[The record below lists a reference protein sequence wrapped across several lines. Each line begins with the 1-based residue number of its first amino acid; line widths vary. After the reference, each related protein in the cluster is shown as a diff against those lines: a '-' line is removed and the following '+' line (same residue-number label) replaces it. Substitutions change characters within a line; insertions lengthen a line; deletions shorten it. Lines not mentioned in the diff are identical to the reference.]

1 MRFWPIPFNLF
12 SFEEKNFLQFAF
24 CSTCQNW
31 YFLGLGRNFVP
42 WPRFLLSDMC
52 FEICRASW
60 FILGYFWAMFKH
72 SICPKKALEVQNSPL
87 FMRGSKFEIYQIA
100 RLELWI
106 GPSSSCLIEI
116 LLKSLQFDVW
126 VIVDMFL
133 IGFWPIPFTFFPLK
147 KKKLLWF
154 EFCSICG
161 NWYFFEVG
169 SNFVPRPR
177 FLLSD
182 MCFEI
187 CRASW
192 FILGYFW
199 AMFKHSIC
207 PKKALEVQNSP
218 LFMRGSKFEIYQ
230 IARLELWIG
239 PSSSCLIEILLK
251 SLQFDVWVIVDMF
264 LIRLGLSKPKFKIK
278 DRFWQILSQIGG
290 GLNEIVKKKTSRENR
305 CNFWSGNTK
314 KASNVANGSHLTGAK
329 TLLQDGVNQKMF

>member
-42 WPRFLLSDMC
+42 RPRFLLSNMC
-52 FEICRASW
+52 FGFCRASW

-87 FMRGSKFEIYQIA
+87 FTRESKFEIYQIA

-106 GPSSSCLIEI
+106 G
-116 LLKSLQFDVW
+116 
-126 VIVDMFL
+126 
-133 IGFWPIPFTFFPLK
+133 T
-147 KKKLLWF
+147 
-154 EFCSICG
+154 
-161 NWYFFEVG
+161 
-169 SNFVPRPR
+169 
-177 FLLSD
+177 
-182 MCFEI
+182 
-187 CRASW
+187 
-192 FILGYFW
+192 
-199 AMFKHSIC
+199 
-207 PKKALEVQNSP
+207 
-218 LFMRGSKFEIYQ
+218 
-230 IARLELWIG
+230 
-239 PSSSCLIEILLK
+239 SSSCLIEILLK